1 MAGIKNHL
9 GNINNHDDDDNDDG
23 GDGDDIVDDESPLK
37 MLDGGGSK
45 DKDQSPPA
53 LRSCTDAQRGS
64 PW

>member
-1 MAGIKNHL
+1 MSY
-9 GNINNHDDDDNDDG
+9 G

>member
-9 GNINNHDDDDNDDG
+9 GNINNDDDDDNDG
-23 GDGDDIVDDESPLK
+23 VDDESPLK

-45 DKDQSPPA
+45 DKDQSPRA

>member
-9 GNINNHDDDDNDDG
+9 GNINNHDDDDNDG
-23 GDGDDIVDDESPLK
+23 GDGDVDDESPLK

>member
-9 GNINNHDDDDNDDG
+9 GNINNHGDDDDDDG
-23 GDGDDIVDDESPLK
+23 GDGDVDDESPLK